1 MKKDIPEW
9 VLKHKKKGIDIRFIN
24 NNYYAY
30 KRHSVWDSE
39 KKRAKT
45 ITDEYIG
52 KISEGGITKSKH
64 QRLMQDI
71 CKANIKEYGASKL
84 IVNLNKD
91 LISELKEIYPE
102 LWEYIFSLA
111 TERLFYSSPLKN
123 MQTHFNCSYLSD
135 EFPKINLSPKNASEI
150 LKYIGLDRE
159 KIVNLLKK
167 LMIGTEHLIV
177 DLTAIY
183 SQAENSTYPA
193 KGYNSH
199 NEYLPQVNMLL
210 LFSKD
215 KNKPIY
221 FRLLPGSIVDI
232 NSIKLTLEES
242 EINNAVFVG
251 DKAFYS
257 ESNVD
262 SIKKFV
268 SKYILP
274 IRRNLTM
281 IDYTPTKNP
290 TKKYF
295 DGYFFFEKRVIW
307 HKEIN
312 QGENRIILFLD
323 ESLKLSEQ
331 NGFLQRLES
340 KNSIL
345 TIEDYHEKEC
355 TFGTIAIITNTNY
368 PAEEIYS
375 YLKSRL
381 HIEAAFDTFKNTL
394 EADRTYMRTDQHL
407 QGWCFIN
414 FISLYLYYS
423 IYGILISN
431 KLIKKFSPKDV
442 ILHFSKVHKIKL
454 NGKEIV
460 TEYPR
465 TVKNLIEKM
474 KLDKNVLILEK
485 N

>member
-1 MKKDIPEW
+1 
-9 VLKHKKKGIDIRFIN
+9 
-24 NNYYAY
+24 
-30 KRHSVWDSE
+30 
-39 KKRAKT
+39 
-45 ITDEYIG
+45 
-52 KISEGGITKSKH
+52 
-64 QRLMQDI
+64 MQELS
-71 CKANIKEYGASKL
+71 KANIKEYGASKL
-84 IVNLNKD
+84 IYYINKD
-91 LISELKEIYPE
+91 LVSKLKETYPE

-123 MQTHFNCSYLSD
+123 MQTHFNYSYLSD
-135 EFPKINLSPKNASEI
+135 EFSKINLSPKNASEI
-150 LKYIGLDRE
+150 LKQIGMDRE
-159 KIVNLLKK
+159 KVVNFLKN

-215 KNKPIY
+215 KNRPIY
-221 FRLLPGSIVDI
+221 FRLLPGSIPDI

-242 EINNAVFVG
+242 EINNAVFIG

-257 ESNVD
+257 ESNVE

-274 IRRNLTM
+274 IRRNLSM
-281 IDYTPTKNP
+281 IDYSPTKNA
-290 TKKYF
+290 TKKEF
-295 DGYFFFEKRVIW
+295 DGYFFFENRVIW
-307 HKEIN
+307 HKETKHE
-312 QGENRIILFLD
+312 ENRIILFLD

-340 KNSIL
+340 KNSKS
-345 TIEDYHEKEC
+345 TIEDYHEKENS
-355 TFGTIAIITNTNY
+355 FGTITIITNTGY

-394 EADRTYMRTDQHL
+394 EADKTYMRTDQHL
-407 QGWCFIN
+407 EGWCFIN

-423 IYGILISN
+423 IYGILVSN

-460 TEYPR
+460 TENTK
-465 TVKNLIEKM
+465 TVRNLIEKM
-474 KLDKNVLILEK
+474 KLDKDFLILEK